1 MCNSAVNLALA
12 MSAMAKDTTNATA
25 QERKDV
31 DVLLIGAGV
40 MSATLGAWLQDLEP
54 DWSIEMVERLDSVAE
69 ESSNGWNNAGTGHA
83 ALAELNYTP
92 QQADGSIDISKA
104 VTINESF
111 QISRQFWA
119 YQVQKGNLR
128 NPESFIHSTPHMSF
142 VWGDDNVDFLRKRF
156 KAMQKSTLFRGMAYS
171 EDPQQIARWIPLV
184 MNGRDRRQKVA
195 ATWTEMGTDVNFGE
209 ITRQLIASLE
219 KKANFQ
225 LRLRQEVRELK
236 QLADGRW
243 QVTMQCLNSGTRR
256 TLTAGRIFIGAGGAA
271 LPLLQ
276 KAGIPEANGYAG
288 FPVGGS
294 FLVTEN
300 PQVVAQ
306 HMAKVYGKASVG
318 APPMSVPHVD
328 TRVLDGKQVLLFGP
342 FATFSTRFLKQ
353 GSLMDMFTSLN
364 SSNML
369 PMVKVGLKSF
379 DLVKYLMDQ
388 VLQSDSDRMDALRA
402 YVPQARQEDWRLVT
416 AGQRVQIIK
425 KDEKEGAVLRLGT
438 EVVASQDGSISALL
452 GASPGASTAAP
463 IMLELLHKVCPEQMA
478 SPEWQNKIRAVIPSW
493 GRKLNGDVALTE
505 KVLAETSRI
514 LQLDYAPVTPMAA
527 NDEGRETAFVVG
539 K

>member
-1 MCNSAVNLALA
+1 MCNSAINLALA
-12 MSAMAKDTTNATA
+12 MSAMAKDTTTTA

-142 VWGDDNVDFLRKRF
+142 VWGDDNVEFLRKRF
-156 KAMQKSTLFRGMAYS
+156 SALQKSTLFRGMAYS
-171 EDPQQIARWIPLV
+171 EDPKQIARWIPLV
-184 MNGRDRRQKVA
+184 MNGRDRSQKVA

-209 ITRQLIASLE
+209 ITRQLIAALE

-243 QVTMQCLNSGTRR
+243 QVILQCLNSGTRR
-256 TLTAGRIFIGAGGAA
+256 TLTAGKIFIGAGGAA

-342 FATFSTRFLKQ
+342 FATFSTKFLKQ

-388 VLQSDSDRMDALRA
+388 VLQSDRDRMDALRA
-402 YVPQARQEDWRLVT
+402 YVPQAKQEDWRLVT

-425 KDEKEGAVLRLGT
+425 KDPKKGGILQFGT
-438 EVVASQDGSISALL
+438 ELVAAKDGTIAALL
-452 GASPGASTAAP
+452 GASPGASVTVS
-463 IMLELLHKVCPEQMA
+463 IMLDLLERCFPEQYRSQAWSSKLQEMFPAREATLQNDAAAYREISQMA
-478 SPEWQNKIRAVIPSW
+478 DKRL
-493 GRKLNGDVALTE
+493 GLT
-505 KVLAETSRI
+505 
-514 LQLDYAPVTPMAA
+514 Y
-527 NDEGRETAFVVG
+527 
-539 K
+539 